1 MSTILTLLTLF
12 LVGFFQDILSA
23 LYFRLAT
30 EKKVWQASLVSGVIT
45 FFAYTIWLVIAEDL
59 VTGNLHNLVALATG
73 SVFGTATV
81 LKRTKGGNNG

>member
-1 MSTILTLLTLF
+1 MLTLLILF

-23 LYFRLAT
+23 LYFRLAI

-59 VTGNLHNLVALATG
+59 VTGNLHNILALSVGGVA
-73 SVFGTATV
+73 GTATV
-81 LKRTKGGNNG
+81 LKRTKGGSNGQ